1 MTKTETTPH
10 SIYWVRQD
18 LRVADN
24 PALAK
29 ACEAGFLAV
38 YIFDDVNADDQTLLG
53 EASSWWL
60 HNSLKAFNESL
71 NDKVSFFRGDPLKIL
86 KDLAEKYDIK
96 NIFWNRLY
104 EPWMINRDTEIKEQL
119 QSSGIN
125 VDSYN
130 ASLLWEPWE
139 VHKDDGSP
147 YMVFSPFFRKGCLNA
162 APPRIPLSK
171 ADTKNLVK
179 AENSK
184 QLNEIAILPNN
195 KWYEKF
201 SDQWDIGEIAAN
213 KKLSDFVEDGLMNY
227 KEGRNFPAQKNV
239 SRLSPHLHFG
249 EISPNQIWYR
259 IEQISDPNYS
269 EKDLSHFKS
278 EIGWREFSY
287 SLLFHNRNLQS
298 DNLYKKFDVFPWAE
312 NDDHLKKWQS
322 GNTGYPIVDAAM
334 RELWQTGYMHNRSR
348 MIVGSFLVKNL
359 LIHWNHGER
368 WFWDCLLDADMAS
381 NSASWQW
388 VAGSGAD
395 AAPYFRIFNPVMQG
409 QKFDPDGAYTKKF
422 IPELKDVPVKYLFN
436 PWEAPKSI
444 LDKAGVELG
453 LDYPMPIV
461 NMQDSRD
468 RALQAFD
475 TIRIK

>member
-1 MTKTETTPH
+1 MTKTEITPH
-10 SIYWVRQD
+10 SIYWIRQD
-18 LRVADN
+18 LRVSDN

-29 ACEAGFLAV
+29 AAEAGYLAI
-38 YIFDDVNADDQTLLG
+38 YIFDDVNTDEQTLPG
-53 EASSWWL
+53 EATSWWL

-71 NDKVSFFRGDPLKIL
+71 DDKISFFRGDPLEIL
-86 KDLAEKYDIK
+86 KDLSEKYNIN

-104 EPWMINRDTEIKEQL
+104 EPWMIDRDTKIKDFF

-125 VDSYN
+125 VESYN

-139 VHKDDGSP
+139 VHKDDGTP
-147 YMVFSPFFRKGCLNA
+147 YMVFSPFFKKGCLNA
-162 APPRIPLSK
+162 APPRMPLSK
-171 ADTKNLVK
+171 VDAKNLVK
-179 AENSK
+179 AYNSK
-184 QLNEIAILPNN
+184 QLDEIAILPKNN
-195 KWYEKF
+195 WFEKF
-201 SDQWDIGEIAAN
+201 ENQWHIGEIAAN
-213 KKLSDFVEDGLMNY
+213 KKLSDFIENGLMNY

-249 EISPNQIWYR
+249 EISPNQIWYE
-259 IEQISDPNYS
+259 IENISDPNYS
-269 EKDLSHFKS
+269 EKDLYHFKS
-278 EIGWREFSY
+278 EIGWREFSH
-287 SLLFHNRNLQS
+287 SLLYHNRNLQV
-298 DNLYKKFDVFPWAE
+298 DNLYKKFDVFPWSDKS
-312 NDDHLKKWQS
+312 DDLKKWQT

-368 WFWDCLLDADMAS
+368 WFWNSLLDADMAS

-409 QKFDPDGAYTKKF
+409 QKFDPDGAYTKKY

-436 PWEAPKSI
+436 PWEAPKSV
-444 LDKAGVELG
+444 LDNAGVELG
-453 LDYPMPIV
+453 SDYPMPMV

-468 RALQAFD
+468 RALEAFD